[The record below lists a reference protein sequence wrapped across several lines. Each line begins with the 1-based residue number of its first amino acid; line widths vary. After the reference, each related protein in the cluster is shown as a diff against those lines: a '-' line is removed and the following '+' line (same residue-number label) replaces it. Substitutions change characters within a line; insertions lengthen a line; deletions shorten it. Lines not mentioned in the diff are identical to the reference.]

1 DAAMPLLDS
10 IPAARRLDLVGGPGL
25 AEVAACLGRAALYL
39 GNDSGL
45 MHLAA
50 AMGIPTLGLFGPS
63 PEALYAPWGPRAAVL
78 RTPESYEALV
88 GAPGFDY
95 RGQTSLMT
103 GLTVDAVVKAA
114 TALWENQS

>member
-1 DAAMPLLDS
+1 
-10 IPAARRLDLVGGPGL
+10 
-25 AEVAACLGRAALYL
+25 
-39 GNDSGL
+39 
-45 MHLAA
+45 
-50 AMGIPTLGLFGPS
+50 
-63 PEALYAPWGPRAAVL
+63 EALYAPWGPRAAVL

-103 GLTVDAVVKAA
+103 GLTVDAVVQAA